1 MVGRCFIVT
10 NRPGKRENLDRHPRR
25 RVLQGMAGTAALS
38 AGHATLR
45 LELDMT
51 DYNQPRIPPIEPA
64 EMTDDVRDFFA
75 FVDGPGG
82 RAAGSKLN
90 IIRTLAHNPELG
102 QRYFQ
107 FGVYVLRFSTLEPR
121 IRELVTLR
129 TATLY
134 ASDYEWEKHVV
145 TARNIGISEAEI
157 EAVKIGPQLPI
168 WSPLESALL
177 SATDQM
183 IRNNGIEDSVWD
195 VIAGELDYKQQLDF
209 VFTVSSYAMLAMSL
223 NALKVQLE
231 PE

>member
-1 MVGRCFIVT
+1 
-10 NRPGKRENLDRHPRR
+10 
-25 RVLQGMAGTAALS
+25 
-38 AGHATLR
+38 
-45 LELDMT
+45 MT